1 MNHRILKRVAT
12 LAVPLVALGMVL
24 ASAGAAQ
31 ATLPAVKVTAA
42 YFQVDGAPKP
52 PTNPYLNKEY
62 IVVRNMGKTTVT
74 ITGWTL
80 RDLPRPGT
88 AAHVYKFPA
97 FSLAAGAS
105 VRVHTGAGT
114 NSKTDLYWHLTYFVW
129 GDDSDTAT
137 LKTGAGTTVSTCS
150 WAAGEP
156 SPKFC

>member
-1 MNHRILKRVAT
+1 MNTRIFRRVAS
-12 LAVPLVALGMVL
+12 LAVPLTVMGLVL
-24 ASAGAAQ
+24 STAGAAQ
-31 ATLPAVKVTAA
+31 ATLPPIKVTAA

-52 PTNPYLNKEY
+52 PTNYYLNKEY
-62 IVVRNMGKTTVT
+62 IVVRNMGKASYT

-80 RDLPRPGT
+80 RDLARPGIP
-88 AAHVYKFPA
+88 AHVYKFPT

-105 VRVHTGAGT
+105 VRVHTGSGT
-114 NSKTDLYWHLTYFVW
+114 NSKTDLYWRQTVFVW

-150 WAAGEP
+150 WASGNA